1 MNEERF
7 ITFMIA
13 NKKPEGNIKHYL
25 EHVRAFE
32 EYLASHKGG
41 KDVDDATAED
51 LKSFAIWGVE
61 ESINVYRHMWGIR
74 NYYQSVPNENMVC
87 ASREVMEMVK
97 MDTRKL
103 KEFPGVDMVC
113 VDKLA
118 SMGIKTAKQI
128 LDAGRTQKD
137 REELAENLG
146 IPSSCILD
154 LVKLSNLA
162 RLPGLKKVRGRLFF
176 DGGLDTL
183 DKIAA
188 IEPEEVKEI
197 LQAFIDRTGFEGSS
211 PTLSEADSAVTMARY
226 LPRIVEY

>member
-7 ITFMIA
+7 VAFMKA

-25 EHVRAFE
+25 GHVRTLE
-32 EYLASHKGG
+32 EYLTTHKGK
-41 KDVDDATAED
+41 KDVDDATPED
-51 LKSFAIWGVE
+51 LRDFAAWGTE
-61 ESINVYRHMWGIR
+61 ESINVYRLMWGIR

-87 ASREVMEMVK
+87 AAREVMEMVK

-103 KEFPGVDMVC
+103 KEFPGVDRDC

-118 SMGIKTAKQI
+118 SIGISTAKQI
-128 LDAGRTQKD
+128 LDAGRTIED
-137 REELAENLG
+137 REELANTLG
-146 IPSSCILD
+146 IPSSNILD

-183 DKIAA
+183 DKIASM
-188 IEPEEVKEI
+188 EPEEVKET
-197 LQAFIDRTGFEGSS
+197 LQDFIDRTGFDGSA

-226 LPRIVEY
+226 LPRVVEY